1 MRRDLSICKHGYYV
15 STTKKGRRSSLL
27 DEVDSLDQ
35 EMHSASHT
43 LTLGPTRGRVLFTT
57 TNGHIGLA
65 PHGTKEGDLVFVIL
79 GADVPFV
86 LRPYDDGCELI
97 GEAYVQGIMDG
108 EALQMEQIPV
118 QDVMIR

>member
-1 MRRDLSICKHGYYV
+1 M
-15 STTKKGRRSSLL
+15 
-27 DEVDSLDQ
+27 
-35 EMHSASHT
+35 
-43 LTLGPTRGRVLFTT
+43 
-57 TNGHIGLA
+57 
-65 PHGTKEGDLVFVIL
+65 FVIL

-86 LRPYDDGCELI
+86 LRPYDDGYELI